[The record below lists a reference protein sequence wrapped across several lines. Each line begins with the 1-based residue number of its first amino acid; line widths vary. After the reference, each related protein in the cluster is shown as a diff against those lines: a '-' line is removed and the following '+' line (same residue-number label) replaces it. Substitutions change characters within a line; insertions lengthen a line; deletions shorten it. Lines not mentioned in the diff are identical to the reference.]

1 MNDPNQIALPA
12 TIVIARHFSLRCLC
26 LYIFISYFISSTSI
40 FIFRLPKLNMPKEN
54 SYRIFRYRYNGE
66 KTGERE
72 RRGQSNMGKRKLQDL
87 VLSLD
92 FPLTS
97 PRFRG
102 HQKFRMRIVMEN
114 EYAAKSARQK
124 NNKFA
129 ANERT
134 EPLQWE
140 KRIAGNGARGP
151 ESERKREETNKA
163 MNRI

>member
-72 RRGQSNMGKRKLQDL
+72 KRTKQYGEEKIARFGSFSRFSSHLTTISWAPKISYANRDGKRIRGKKC
-87 VLSLD
+87 
-92 FPLTS
+92 TS
-97 PRFRG
+97 KK
-102 HQKFRMRIVMEN
+102 QQVC
-114 EYAAKSARQK
+114 S
-124 NNKFA
+124 
-129 ANERT
+129 ERT
-134 EPLQWE
+134 N
-140 KRIAGNGARGP
+140 RTIAVRKTNRRQR
-151 ESERKREETNKA
+151 SERARE
-163 MNRI
+163 